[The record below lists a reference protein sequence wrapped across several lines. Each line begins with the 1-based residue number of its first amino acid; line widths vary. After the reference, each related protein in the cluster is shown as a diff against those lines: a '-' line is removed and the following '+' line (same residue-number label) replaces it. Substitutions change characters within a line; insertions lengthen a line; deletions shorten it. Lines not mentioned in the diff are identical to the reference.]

1 MAEYLDPTDLASIP
15 ELAGVAG
22 VSKEF
27 NLKKAAQVA
36 RSRLVVLAQQRLF
49 TSARDYVK
57 AIQPMRRETGAGGVE
72 RYVIKVL
79 GALPWMVEHGMSAWD
94 LRQTILKPGTRRL
107 MVSKEGY
114 LYVSIP
120 FRHMGPGA
128 SGRNA
133 QPMGSQFTESSLRE
147 DSRAFRGDLDK
158 TSARTMGRA
167 VFRDAKALAPT
178 LSKPGGAG
186 TPSGRM
192 EPIFDAAGVMIGTR
206 AVMRTGVQ
214 YGGRLAP
221 GSGGAELLRARHVT
235 DIFSGMVREE
245 KTYEK
250 ATQSQFT
257 TFRTIS
263 NNPESFREDEGG
275 RNWTHPGI
283 TARHLVPEAK
293 AYMEQLLSQG
303 AFNA

>member
-1 MAEYLDPTDLASIP
+1 VAEYLDPTDLASIP

-57 AIQPMRRETGAGGVE
+57 GIQPMRLEKGPGGVD
-72 RYVIKVL
+72 RYVIDVL
-79 GALPWMVEHGMSAWD
+79 GSLPWMVEHGMAAWD
-94 LRQTILKPGTRRL
+94 LRLTILKPGTRRL
-107 MVSKEGY
+107 KVSKAGY

-120 FRHMGPGA
+120 FRHMGPSA
-128 SGRNA
+128 SGRSA
-133 QPMGSQFTESSLRE
+133 QAAGSQFTEASLRS
-147 DSRAFRGDLDK
+147 DSKAFRGDL
-158 TSARTMGRA
+158 TAAAARTMGRA
-167 VFRDAKALAPT
+167 VMREARKLAPT
-178 LSKPGGAG
+178 LSSVGGG
-186 TPSGRM
+186 K
-192 EPIFDAAGVMIGTR
+192 
-206 AVMRTGVQ
+206 VQ

-221 GSGGAELLRARHVT
+221 GTGGAELLRARHVT

>member
-1 MAEYLDPTDLASIP
+1 MGASVAEYLDPTELASIP

-22 VSKEF
+22 VSKSF

-57 AIQPMRRETGAGGVE
+57 AIQPMRLEKGPTGAE
-72 RYVIKVL
+72 RYVIEVL
-79 GALPWMVEHGMSAWD
+79 GSLPWMVEHGMSSWD
-94 LRQTILKPGTRRL
+94 LRLTILKPGTRRL
-107 MVSKEGY
+107 KVSKAGY

-120 FRHMGPGA
+120 FRHMGAGA
-128 SGRNA
+128 GGRNGA
-133 QPMGSQFTESSLRE
+133 PAGSQFTEASLRA
-147 DSRAFRGDLDK
+147 DSKAFRGDL
-158 TSARTMGRA
+158 TATAARTMGRA
-167 VFRDAKALAPT
+167 VMRAAGKLAPT
-178 LSKPGGAG
+178 LSAVGGG
-186 TPSGRM
+186 Q
-192 EPIFDAAGVMIGTR
+192 
-206 AVMRTGVQ
+206 VQ

-221 GSGGAELLRARHVT
+221 GTAGAERLRARHVT
-235 DIFSGMVREE
+235 DIFAGMVREE

-250 ATQSQFT
+250 DTQNQFM

>member
-1 MAEYLDPTDLASIP
+1 MAEYLDPADLVSIP

-22 VSKEF
+22 VSKSF

-36 RSRLVVLAQQRLF
+36 RSRLVVLARQRLF

-57 AIQPMRRETGAGGVE
+57 AIQPMRLERGAGGVE
-72 RYVIKVL
+72 RYVIEVL
-79 GALPWMVEHGMSAWD
+79 GSLPWMVEHGMAAWD

-107 MVSKEGY
+107 KVSKEGY

-120 FRHMGPGA
+120 FMHMGPNA

-133 QPMGSQFTESSLRE
+133 PAMGSQYTEATLRA

-158 TSARTMGRA
+158 TAARTMGRA
-167 VFRDAKALAPT
+167 VFRDAGKLAPT
-178 LSKPGGAG
+178 LSSVGGG
-186 TPSGRM
+186 K
-192 EPIFDAAGVMIGTR
+192 
-206 AVMRTGVQ
+206 VQ

-221 GSGGAELLRARHVT
+221 GSGGADLLRERHVT
-235 DIFSGMVREE
+235 DIFAGMIREE

-250 ATQSQFT
+250 ATQSTFT

-263 NNPESFREDEGG
+263 NNPESMREDEGG
-275 RNWTHPGI
+275 KNWTHPGI

-293 AYMEQLLSQG
+293 AYMEGLLAQG